1 LLLFVLLCPICLNKK
16 KHLEPEW
23 LQTFL
28 YMINPPTVYC
38 GTNKTLLLCLLLL
51 LFLLLRLLLFLLLL
65 RLLLLFLHLPPQLL
79 LQAVFFLTLLE
90 KTLLK

>member
-1 LLLFVLLCPICLNKK
+1 MTATDVCSVTATDGIHRFKASTKMKPRCRLLRCIIRSVKILF
-16 KHLEPEW
+16 
-23 LQTFL
+23 
-28 YMINPPTVYC
+28 
-38 GTNKTLLLCLLLL
+38 LLLL